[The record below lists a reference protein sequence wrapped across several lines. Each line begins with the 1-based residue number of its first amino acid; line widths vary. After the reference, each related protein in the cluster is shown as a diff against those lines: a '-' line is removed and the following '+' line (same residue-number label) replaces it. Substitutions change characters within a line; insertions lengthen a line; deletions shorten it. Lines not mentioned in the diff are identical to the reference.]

1 MKAEEIEFIES
12 EVKVNLM
19 PEIKKAVPGVLA
31 WVLRVVF
38 PKLERK
44 IINFVISIVEHFLSK
59 KAKLPNSKTMEA
71 QLCGGLPKPT
81 YNQTP
86 NGYWSCING
95 TWTWIHDLGLGV

>member
-1 MKAEEIEFIES
+1 MKAEEIEYIEA

-44 IINFVISIVEHFLSK
+44 IIDFVISMVEHFLSK
-59 KAKLPNSKTMEA
+59 KKGEK
-71 QLCGGLPKPT
+71 
-81 YNQTP
+81 
-86 NGYWSCING
+86 
-95 TWTWIHDLGLGV
+95 

>member
-1 MKAEEIEFIES
+1 MKAEEIEFIEA

-59 KAKLPNSKTMEA
+59 KAKLPNSKTMET
-71 QLCGGLPKPT
+71 QLCGGLPKPN

-86 NGYWSCING
+86 NGYWSCTNG
-95 TWTWIHDLGLGV
+95 TWKWIEDLGLAE